1 MDLTP
6 EAILNLPE
14 NYNLSDIKHSFYSLS
29 RQYHP
34 DSSNCNFLSK
44 EEKKNMFIVF
54 ETAYK
59 ELIDKYQFVQTD
71 APMYSH
77 VEYCD
82 DLHVEKDDSLDTI
95 DKFNEQFEK
104 VHAVE
109 NRDNPWSIH
118 YNNPSSENKYNLD
131 LLRPDEYKRVYYYEY
146 GVDYCESFTR
156 PGKFTDINHV
166 AEDLSDVVLESTSID
181 SLLESRENI
190 EYSEEI
196 NQQEI
201 EKQRVLTQIENHKR
215 QTQLERDIKILR
227 INTGCT

>member
-1 MDLTP
+1 MNLSP
-6 EAILNLPE
+6 EEILNLPE

-44 EEKKNMFIVF
+44 EEKKNIFIVF

-59 ELIDKYQFVQTD
+59 ELLDKYQFIETD

-77 VEYCD
+77 VEYSD
-82 DLHVEKDDSLDTI
+82 DLHVERDNSLDTL
-95 DKFNEQFEK
+95 DKFNAHFEK
-104 VHAVE
+104 VHAKE

-118 YNNPSSENKYNLD
+118 YSKQTSPQKYNLD
-131 LLRPDEYKRVYYYEY
+131 ILRPDEYKRVYHYEY
-146 GVDYCESFTR
+146 GVDYCDSFTQ
-156 PGKFTDINHV
+156 PGKFTDVYHISD
-166 AEDLSDVVLESTSID
+166 DLSDVVLESTDLD
-181 SLLESRENI
+181 SLLKSRDNI

-201 EKQRVLTQIENHKR
+201 EKQRVLAQVESHKKQI
-215 QTQLERDIKILR
+215 QLERDIKVLKLDSR
-227 INTGCT
+227 